1 MIRTA
6 ESIITRLNMIRIA
19 DEETMKEYK
28 FYTNLVFPLRLDEAM
43 IKKLLTDS
51 QAKEDESWK
60 SMYN

>member
-1 MIRTA
+1 
-6 ESIITRLNMIRIA
+6 MIRIA

-28 FYTNLVFPLRLDEAM
+28 FYTHLVFPLKLDETI
-43 IKKLLTDS
+43 IKKLLTDA